1 MGTKM
6 KGWRIRGV
14 KKERLAGFFNRGEGM
29 LGEEVH
35 VKAVS
40 KDEAEVTGRGRRET
54 RLRNSR
60 HLSCL

>member
-1 MGTKM
+1 M
-6 KGWRIRGV
+6 